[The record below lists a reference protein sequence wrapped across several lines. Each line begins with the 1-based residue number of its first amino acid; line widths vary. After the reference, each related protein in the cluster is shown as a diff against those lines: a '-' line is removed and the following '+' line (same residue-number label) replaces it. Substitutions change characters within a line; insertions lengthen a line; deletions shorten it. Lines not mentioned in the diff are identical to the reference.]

1 MDLST
6 TYMGLE
12 LKNPI
17 VASASPLSK
26 NMDNYKRMQDAGV
39 AAVVNHSLFE
49 EQIIKEN
56 EASDYFSTVG
66 TDSFAESLT
75 YIPEA
80 GEYALDPDEY
90 VEHIAKAKQI
100 VDMPVIASLNG
111 FSKGGWI
118 KHAKR
123 LEEAGADALE
133 LNIYFVPTDPAFSGS
148 KIEENYL
155 EIFQSVKSTVKIPV
169 AVKLSPFFSSIAN
182 MAKQLDDAGADAV
195 VLFNRFYQPDI
206 DLERLEVT
214 PNLIL
219 STPHDIRLPLR
230 WIAILYGQLEA
241 SLAATSGIYNAQDV
255 LKMIM
260 AGADVT
266 MLCSALLKNG
276 IEYVSD
282 ILKDTREWMKAHEYE
297 SVQQMKGSMSQKSC
311 QNPDSFE
318 RTHYM
323 KILQSYQGVH

>member
-49 EQIIKEN
+49 EQIIKEG
-56 EASDYFSTVG
+56 EASDYFSNLG
-66 TDSFAESLT
+66 TDSFSEALD
-75 YIPEA
+75 YVPEA
-80 GEYALDPDEY
+80 GEYTLGPEEY
-90 VEHIAKAKQI
+90 IEHIAKAKKI

-118 KHAKR
+118 KYAKR

-133 LNIYFVPTDPAFSGS
+133 LNIYFVPTDPVFSSS
-148 KIEENYL
+148 KIEQNYL
-155 EIFQSVKSTVKIPV
+155 EIFQSIKSTVKIPV
-169 AVKLSPFFSSIAN
+169 AVKLSPFFSSLAN
-182 MAKQLDDAGADAV
+182 MAKQLDDAGADGI

-206 DLERLEVT
+206 DLENLEVT

-230 WIAILYGQLEA
+230 WIAILYGQLQA
-241 SLAATSGIYNAQDV
+241 SLAATSGVYNAQDV
-255 LKMIM
+255 LKLIM

-266 MLCSALLKNG
+266 MLCSVLLKNG

-282 ILKDTREWMKAHEYE
+282 ILKEMQEWMKAHEYE

-318 RTHYM
+318 RAHYM